1 MKASREVRLKKYA
14 KGSVS
19 ADNFEIAQVDLPD
32 LADGEVLVR
41 NIWMSVDPATR
52 IRMADMSGFD
62 SPIPAFTVGAPLDG
76 GAIGEV
82 VKSRSPDFDTGDTV
96 QSWLGW
102 REAFVAPGAAL
113 QKINAPGIPVQSL
126 LGPAGV
132 TGLTAYAGL
141 KTALP
146 KAGETIFVSSAAGAV
161 GSIVCQLAK
170 AGGLI
175 VIGSAGGAEK
185 CAYLREIG
193 VDHAID
199 YKAEPDMLA
208 ALRRVAPEGIDIYF
222 DNVAGAQLEAA
233 IAAGRDNARIILC
246 GSVSTVNDEAPSP
259 GPRNLILMI
268 GKQMRMEGVTVFHH
282 FHEMPEFL
290 QELQRLVAA
299 GKMTWRETVFEGIES
314 APEALAALFDGSAL
328 GKALVKLGA

>member
-41 NIWMSVDPATR
+41 NLWMSVDPATR

-82 VKSRSPDFDTGDTV
+82 V
-96 QSWLGW
+96 
-102 REAFVAPGAAL
+102 
-113 QKINAPGIPVQSL
+113 IPVQSL

-233 IAAGRDNARIILC
+233 IAAGRHNARIILC

-328 GKALVKLGA
+328 GKTLVKLGA